1 MHTSHQLIN
10 GAFASLLALGLASP
24 ATSAFAQ
31 QKGDT
36 EKCAGIV
43 KAGKNDCGTS
53 KSACAGTASADRD
66 SEAWVYVPKGTCARI
81 AGGTVTD
88 KAYNVHGGA
97 AAAGKS

>member
-1 MHTSHQLIN
+1 MNASHQLIHGAIASLVALGLGASAT
-10 GAFASLLALGLASP
+10 GAFA
-24 ATSAFAQ
+24 
-31 QKGDT
+31 QKAEH

-53 KSACAGTASADRD
+53 KSACAGTASVDRD
-66 SEAWVYVPKGTCARI
+66 PEAWVYVPKGTCARI

-97 AAAGKS
+97 AAAKKG